1 MPAPWH
7 SSRNLAHHLSV
18 PNPTP
23 HLPSLPSIDLMGV
36 PLHALSTEETLTRV
50 ITEAQARRGGWVVTP
65 NLDILRQLVTNT
77 ATRDLCSGATLFV
90 ADGMPLI
97 WASRLQ
103 RTPLPERVT
112 GSDMVF
118 SLTQRAAEAGLR
130 LSLVG
135 GDIMP
140 DGTRV
145 ADIAASKLRERF
157 PALTIASVDAPPYG
171 FDDTYIAGLTQR
183 LIDARPDI
191 VYVAIGFP
199 KQEKLI
205 ARLRPHLPTA
215 WFLGIGISFSFVTG
229 DVQRAPRW
237 MQRVGLEW
245 VHRMAQ
251 EPGRL
256 AKRYLVHGLPFAAR
270 LLLTSAWRGVTA

>member
-1 MPAPWH
+1 MDPHP
-7 SSRNLAHHLSV
+7 
-18 PNPTP
+18 PTP
-23 HLPSLPSIDLMGV
+23 LPTASPPRTISLLGI
-36 PLHALSTEETLTRV
+36 PLHALTTAQTLDHIVSESR
-50 ITEAQARRGGWVVTP
+50 AGRGGWVVTP
-65 NLDILRQLVTNT
+65 NLDILRQLVSNKH
-77 ATRDLCSGATLFV
+77 TRELCSGATLFV

-112 GSDMVF
+112 GSDMVI
-118 SLTQRAAEAGLR
+118 SLTQRTADAGLR

-135 GDIMP
+135 GDILP

-145 ADIAASKLRERF
+145 ADQAADKLREMF
-157 PALTIASVDAPPYG
+157 PALQIASIDAPPYG
-171 FDDTYIAGLTQR
+171 FDDAYIAALAQR
-183 LIDARPDI
+183 LIDAGPHI

-205 ARLRPHLPTA
+205 ARLRPSLPNA

-229 DVQRAPRW
+229 SVQRAPRW
-237 MQRVGLEW
+237 MQKCGLEW
-245 VHRMAQ
+245 SHRLAQ

-256 AKRYLVHGLPFAAR
+256 AKRYLLHGLPFAAR
-270 LLLTSAWRGVTA
+270 LLVVSARRGLFRIPM

>member
-1 MPAPWH
+1 MPAPA
-7 SSRNLAHHLSV
+7 SISLLSV
-18 PNPTP
+18 P
-23 HLPSLPSIDLMGV
+23 
-36 PLHALSTEETLTRV
+36 LHRLTTAQTLDHIVAESR
-50 ITEAQARRGGWVVTP
+50 AGRGGWVVTP
-65 NLDILRQLVTNT
+65 NLDILRQLVNNQD
-77 ATRDLCSGATLFV
+77 TRTLCAGASLFV

-118 SLTQRAAEAGLR
+118 SLTQRAADAGLR

-135 GDIMP
+135 GDIMQ
-140 DGTRV
+140 DGTRI
-145 ADIAASKLRERF
+145 ADIAAARLREKF
-157 PALTIASVDAPPYG
+157 PALTIASTDAPPYG
-171 FDDTYIAGLTQR
+171 FDDAYVQGLIQR
-183 LIDARPDI
+183 LAAARPDI
-191 VYVAIGFP
+191 IYVAIGFP
-199 KQEKLI
+199 KQERLI
-205 ARLRPHLPTA
+205 ARLRPHLPNA

-237 MQRVGLEW
+237 MQRTGLEW

-256 AKRYLVHGLPFAAR
+256 AKRYLLHGLPFAAR
-270 LLLTSAWRGVTA
+270 LLISSAWRGIAGPRE

>member
-1 MPAPWH
+1 MA
-7 SSRNLAHHLSV
+7 
-18 PNPTP
+18 TP
-23 HLPSLPSIDLMGV
+23 HTISLLGT
-36 PLHALSTEETLTRV
+36 PLHALTTAQTLDHIV
-50 ITEAQARRGGWVVTP
+50 QEAQARRGGWVVTP
-65 NLDILRQLVTNT
+65 NLDILRQLITNQT
-77 ATRDLCSGATLFV
+77 TRELCSGATLFV

-145 ADIAASKLRERF
+145 ADIAAAKLRERF
-157 PALTIASVDAPPYG
+157 PALTIASVEAPPYG
-171 FDDTYIAGLTQR
+171 FDDTYIAGLAQR

-199 KQEKLI
+199 KQERLI
-205 ARLRPHLPTA
+205 ARLRPHLPNA

-237 MQRVGLEW
+237 MQRAGLEW

-256 AKRYLVHGLPFAAR
+256 TKRYLVHGLPFAAR
-270 LLLTSAWRGVTA
+270 LLLTSAWRGLTA

>member
-1 MPAPWH
+1 MPPSPLQPPSA
-7 SSRNLAHHLSV
+7 SNA
-18 PNPTP
+18 
-23 HLPSLPSIDLMGV
+23 PSLPRTISLLGIH
-36 PLHALSTEETLTRV
+36 LHALTTAETLDHIV
-50 ITEAQARRGGWVVTP
+50 SEARAGRGGWVVTP
-65 NLDILRQLVTNT
+65 NLDILRQLVNNQ
-77 ATRDLCSGATLFV
+77 ATRELCSGATLFV

-112 GSDMVF
+112 GSDMVI
-118 SLTQRAAEAGLR
+118 SLTQRTAEAGLR

-135 GDIMP
+135 GDILQ

-145 ADIAASKLRERF
+145 ADQAADKLREKF
-157 PALTIASVDAPPYG
+157 PSLTISSIDAPPYG
-171 FDDTYIAGLTQR
+171 FDDAYVADLAQR
-183 LIDARPDI
+183 LIDARPHI

-205 ARLRPHLPTA
+205 ARLRPHLPHA

-229 DVQRAPRW
+229 SVQRAPRW
-237 MQRVGLEW
+237 MQKCGLEW
-245 VHRMAQ
+245 SHRLAQ

-256 AKRYLVHGLPFAAR
+256 AKRYLLHGIPFAAR
-270 LLLTSAWRGVTA
+270 LLVASAWRGVFK

>member
-1 MPAPWH
+1 
-7 SSRNLAHHLSV
+7 
-18 PNPTP
+18 
-23 HLPSLPSIDLMGV
+23 MGV
-36 PLHALSTEETLTRV
+36 PLHALTTPETIEHIVRGAGAGV
-50 ITEAQARRGGWVVTP
+50 GGWVVTP
-65 NLDILRQLVTNT
+65 NLDILRQLVNNRG
-77 ATRDLCSGATLFV
+77 TRDLCSNATLLV

-118 SLTQRAAEAGLR
+118 SLTQRAAESGLR

-135 GDIMP
+135 GDILP

-145 ADIAASKLRERF
+145 ADQAAAKLQEKF
-157 PALTIASVDAPPYG
+157 PALNIVSVDAPPYG
-171 FDDTYIAGLTQR
+171 FDDAYVAGLAQR
-183 LIDARPDI
+183 LLDARPDI

-205 ARLRPHLPTA
+205 ARLRPHLPAA

-229 DVQRAPRW
+229 SVQRAPRW
-237 MQRVGLEW
+237 MQRSGLEW
-245 VHRMAQ
+245 VHRLAQ

-256 AKRYLVHGLPFAAR
+256 AKRYLIHGLPFAAR
-270 LLLTSAWRGVTA
+270 LLASSAWKGVFR